1 LSVTGDAETQML
13 HRGIYDAAVFRAQI
27 KLSGKFTPPDF
38 GAGRL
43 SLCRTLDQVWRAL
56 SRARIHDLLSFR
68 SYRAA
73 ENSSV
78 PISDGRRDALYL
90 LSAAALDLR
99 VYRIRL
105 CVSDRGGG
113 IDNIDHVV
121 LPIFPRRRREDI
133 NDRRWPGRSLHVSL
147 HYFYGNRITR
157 F

>member
-1 LSVTGDAETQML
+1 VPDAYRYVERSIKYGVLFLVLVFTTFFLFEVTA
-13 HRGIYDAAVFRAQI
+13 
-27 KLSGKFTPPDF
+27 
-38 GAGRL
+38 
-43 SLCRTLDQVWRAL
+43 
-56 SRARIHDLLSFR
+56 
-68 SYRAA
+68 AA

>member
-1 LSVTGDAETQML
+1 VPDAYRYVERSIKYGVLFLVLVFTTFFLFEVTA
-13 HRGIYDAAVFRAQI
+13 
-27 KLSGKFTPPDF
+27 
-38 GAGRL
+38 
-43 SLCRTLDQVWRAL
+43 
-56 SRARIHDLLSFR
+56 
-68 SYRAA
+68 AA

-90 LSAAALDLR
+90 LSAAVDLR